1 MNRSLWTKALFAN
14 LAPEWPCSD
23 CGKGTLTLIPDS
35 LHKVE
40 TIQSKLARQH
50 DDWEP
55 DWIIYT
61 FTAWLRCS
69 RLDCGQEVA
78 LVGKGSPEIFES
90 WDEEGNCTQDWR
102 NEFKPLFCWP
112 MPDIFELPEQCPKK
126 VKAELRAAF
135 RLLWSDQAAS
145 AGRVRVSLERL
156 MDHYVVP
163 KRRKGQNGKYYSL
176 KFHDRIDTF
185 SRKNSGAGDK
195 LMALK
200 WLGNTASHQGDVT
213 RDDILNG
220 FEILEYLLA
229 ELFEQRAVRVEELT
243 RQLTKKHAP
252 RRKKRK

>member
-1 MNRSLWTKALFAN
+1 
-14 LAPEWPCSD
+14 
-23 CGKGTLTLIPDS
+23 
-35 LHKVE
+35 
-40 TIQSKLARQH
+40 
-50 DDWEP
+50 
-55 DWIIYT
+55 
-61 FTAWLRCS
+61 
-69 RLDCGQEVA
+69 
-78 LVGKGSPEIFES
+78 
-90 WDEEGNCTQDWR
+90 
-102 NEFKPLFCWP
+102 
-112 MPDIFELPEQCPKK
+112 
-126 VKAELRAAF
+126 
-135 RLLWSDQAAS
+135 
-145 AGRVRVSLERL
+145 